1 MNHVTIVVN
10 FLFYASLAGLL
21 GAVAMS
27 LAMRLVTQTRWARG
41 DMVVAVGSL
50 LTRSRENARLVGL
63 IMHLM
68 SAVVFGVIYALL
80 MMGLDLTRWPNALFV
95 GAGFGVF
102 HGLIVSL
109 SLCWVVAD
117 QHPLEEF
124 RNVGVSVA
132 VSHFVG
138 HVVFG
143 AVVGLCIALSPL

>member
-1 MNHVTIVVN
+1 MSPVTIVVN

-21 GAVAMS
+21 GAVAMTT
-27 LAMRLVTQTRWARG
+27 AMQMLTRTRWARG
-41 DMVVAVGSL
+41 NMVVAVGSL
-50 LTRSRENARLVGL
+50 LTRSRENAQLVGA

-68 SAVVFGVIYALL
+68 SAVIFGVVYALL
-80 MMGLDLTRWPNALFV
+80 MMGLGLTGWPAAFFA

-109 SLCWVVAD
+109 SLCWIVAD

-132 VSHFVG
+132 VSHFIG

-143 AVVGLCIALSPL
+143 AVVGLCVAASPL